1 MKTNKVIVALD
12 SNNIRKTIS
21 LVSILK
27 NEVFAFKLGYE
38 FFYNY
43 GVEGYKAIYKISPK
57 IFLDLKL
64 HDIPNTVQN
73 GMIAINKMK
82 PLLTTIHI
90 SGGEDMMSASFI
102 KRKFTKILG
111 VTVLTSFNERGI
123 KEVGLSNSVQ
133 DQVLN
138 LARLAKENNLDG
150 IVCSPHEIKK
160 IKLEIED
167 NLKLIVP
174 GIRSID
180 DDTNDQ
186 KRTMNASEAMNAG
199 ADILVIGRPITMAK
213 DPAEAAYKIFK
224 SL

>member
-43 GVEGYKAIYKISPK
+43 GVEGYKKIYKISPK

-90 SGGEDMMSASFI
+90 SGGEYMMSASFI

-111 VTVLTSFNERGI
+111 VTVLTSIDNNQVRKLYNEKNVENVVKIYIFGYQEFLDSHMNNIEISNITTYR
-123 KEVGLSNSVQ
+123 KDLEEYYNVVTNSVEKKNEIVEGS
-133 DQVLN
+133 DVVVITT
-138 LARLAKENNLDG
+138 ENSIADDMTDYFYKDY
-150 IVCSPHEIKK
+150 KK
-160 IKLEIED
+160 D
-167 NLKLIVP
+167 
-174 GIRSID
+174 
-180 DDTNDQ
+180 
-186 KRTMNASEAMNAG
+186 
-199 ADILVIGRPITMAK
+199 
-213 DPAEAAYKIFK
+213 
-224 SL
+224 